1 MMLHEFKKS
10 LVLNRIDFHKSAD
23 DLAED
28 YSYLSDND
36 KLKIQYVDSK
46 STFDYEDEHF
56 NYSCYLLIEQKE
68 IDTYKKVLDDNLIPY
83 ICHDLTQN
91 VIHNKINLSKSLRKH
106 VNGTN
111 VLDYNIFVKDVDDW
125 IFENLDLDSIL
136 DRINELG
143 IGSLREVDTKFLKTV

>member
-1 MMLHEFKKS
+1 MLHEFNKS

>member
-1 MMLHEFKKS
+1 MLHEFKKS

>member
-1 MMLHEFKKS
+1 
-10 LVLNRIDFHKSAD
+10 
-23 DLAED
+23 
-28 YSYLSDND
+28 
-36 KLKIQYVDSK
+36 
-46 STFDYEDEHF
+46 
-56 NYSCYLLIEQKE
+56 
-68 IDTYKKVLDDNLIPY
+68 
-83 ICHDLTQN
+83 
-91 VIHNKINLSKSLRKH
+91 LSKSLRKH

>member
-1 MMLHEFKKS
+1 MLHEFNKY

-36 KLKIQYVDSK
+36 KLKIQHVDSK

-68 IDTYKKVLDDNLIPY
+68 IDKYKKVLDDNLIPY

-91 VIHNKINLSKSLRKH
+91 VINNRINLSKSLRKH

-136 DRINELG
+136 DRINEFG
-143 IGSLREVDTKFLKTV
+143 IDSIREVDRKFLKTV